1 MDVEIKCIICKAK
14 TELVQH
20 EIEGYMEGQNF
31 DIYFCK
37 SCNTSFAMP
46 RTIDE
51 EIYNIIYSNS
61 DVIPGYNRY
70 AFYAHEVLKKKKPLD
85 FLAEKEA
92 MYYAVKEITHSV
104 EKKNFKIL
112 EVGSGLGYLTYALY
126 KAGYQ
131 IKGMD
136 ISRNA
141 VNSAQEKFGDHFIC
155 EDLYEFEKNN
165 NSKWDM
171 VLLTE
176 VIEHIP
182 DPCKFSST
190 LLKVLKPGGKLVMST
205 PNKSAFANEIWYT
218 ELPPIHLSWFS
229 EESLKALAKEIGG
242 TIAFFDFHQ
251 FNKKHL
257 DFSKLKFS
265 KLLKQGESIKPTLD
279 NTGRIL
285 RPKSLINKGPIQM
298 FNFYFKNMVKSILFP
313 IIIVSPFVDKANFQ
327 RNSILC
333 AILTKVESQ
342 KII

>member
-1 MDVEIKCIICKAK
+1 MDAEIKCIICNAK
-14 TELVQH
+14 TELVKKDL
-20 EIEGYMEGQNF
+20 EGYMESQNF
-31 DIYFCK
+31 DIYLCE

-46 RTIDE
+46 RIINE
-51 EIYNIIYSNS
+51 ELYNIIYLNS
-61 DVIPGYNRY
+61 EIIPGYNRY
-70 AFYAHEVLKKKKPLD
+70 AFYAHEILKKRKPLD
-85 FLAEKEA
+85 FLAKKEA

-104 EKKNFKIL
+104 IKKNFKIL
-112 EVGSGLGYLTYALY
+112 EVGSGLGYLTYALN

-131 IKGMD
+131 IKGLD
-136 ISRNA
+136 ISSNA
-141 VNSAQEKFGDHFIC
+141 VNSAKQKFGDHFIC
-155 EDLYEFEKNN
+155 ADLYEFEKEND
-165 NSKWDM
+165 SKWDM
-171 VLLTE
+171 VILTE

-205 PNKSAFANEIWYT
+205 PNKSAFSDEIWNS

-242 TIAFFDFHQ
+242 AIAFFDFHQ

-265 KLLKQGESIKPTLD
+265 NLKQGEKRKPTLD

-285 RPKSLINKGPIQM
+285 NPKSLINESPLQK
-298 FNFYFKNMVKSILFP
+298 FNSYFKKVLKSVLFP
-313 IIIVSPFVDKANFQ
+313 IIIISPFVDKTNFQ

-333 AILTKVESQ
+333 AIFTKEESN
-342 KII
+342 KIS